1 MNNINLND
9 EEKIIV
15 YDALNLLRAEAKNSL
30 EDDNIIPVERELHRI
45 VEVCD
50 EIINRIYDE

>member
-9 EEKIIV
+9 EEKVIV
-15 YDALNLLRAEAKNSL
+15 FDALTLLRAEAKNNL
-30 EDDNIIPVERELHRI
+30 EDDNIAPVERELYRI